1 MKNKTTDYVS
11 TNNLNLYNDPDYVA
25 HVKRGLAN
33 GTLVVVREPEAGNK
47 YSFHA
52 MTPKRY
58 QRRDSRTI
66 TTSAVDIS
74 VVRKDLDSNS
84 VAPEGNR
91 EFWINVL
98 K

>member
-25 HVKRGLAN
+25 RVKSGLAN
-33 GTLVVVREPEAGNK
+33 GSLVVVREPEAGNK

-58 QRRDSRTI
+58 QRRDPH